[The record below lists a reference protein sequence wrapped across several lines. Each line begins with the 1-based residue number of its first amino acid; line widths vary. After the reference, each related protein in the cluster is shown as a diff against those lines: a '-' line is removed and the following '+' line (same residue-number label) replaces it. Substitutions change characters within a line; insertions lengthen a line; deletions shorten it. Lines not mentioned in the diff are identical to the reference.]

1 MAPQLKVIAIV
12 FLLLILFVITMFV
25 KRSRISVRYSLIWYV
40 ICIILIALTLFPE
53 LLGDVTNLLK
63 IRVASNMIF
72 ALMLVGLFVINISLT
87 IIVSEQKEQIRN
99 LIQELSI
106 VKKKMKDNENKG
118 VKNERKNTSN

>member
-1 MAPQLKVIAIV
+1 MAPQLKVIAII
-12 FLLLILFVITMFV
+12 FLLLILFFITIFV
-25 KRSRISVRYSLIWYV
+25 KKSKISVRYSLIWYF

-53 LLGDVTNLLK
+53 LLGNVTNLLK

-106 VKKKMKDNENKG
+106 VKKRIKDNDKKG
-118 VKNERKNTSN
+118 D